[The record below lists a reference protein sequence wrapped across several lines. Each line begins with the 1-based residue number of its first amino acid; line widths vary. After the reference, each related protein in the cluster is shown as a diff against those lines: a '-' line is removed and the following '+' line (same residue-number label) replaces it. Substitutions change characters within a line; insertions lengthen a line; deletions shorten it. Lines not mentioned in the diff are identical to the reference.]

1 MGRSLL
7 DMAVKVVV
15 ANMGMLEASHLMP
28 VPKHL
33 LLLMWQLSTR
43 SQDSPCSWSLQD
55 VRTWG
60 LFVKILINKHRVRTA
75 NWPDLATW
83 HARAHLVADPRRSL
97 PELLRPVTSNTFEF
111 VTRLSLHVGVDC
123 PVRDVVSLTGLVN
136 LGVLEIIQPLGQHN
150 NSNVLAE
157 FPRVTDAVVREWAG
171 AKEEGGGSKVVFPLL
186 RVLRIW
192 GEDFTTHRSLQY
204 LSAFPSLAVY
214 DVAGHRDDWPKTAKI
229 PQGWYRGRGNTWS
242 DQTNALRSVVDI
254 CKSLSG
260 GGDAHAATA
269 TAIEGSNH
277 QQDVE
282 GHLDAY
288 ARLLACDSPGTTPI
302 QTEGAQWT
310 RYDDLIPVP
319 STRPTANKL
328 KVKAEPKT
336 DSRESQ
342 PERLEPPSD
351 QKIKDLW
358 GFLTYCSVGE
368 ISGDAEF
375 TSLSPSTPANGS
387 GSRPHIGPLQL
398 PPRPLVTVR
407 SVDPRRVVSPASSSP
422 LPSPSCFAY
431 HCTFVRNVSARQRH
445 ATSQRVRR
453 ADDVSVRSAK
463 RSSETV
469 AAGSGSSQRR
479 KLRKKATVSVQDFM

>member
-15 ANMGMLEASHLMP
+15 ANVGMLEASHLMP

-33 LLLMWQLSTR
+33 LLLMWQLSTKY
-43 SQDSPCSWSLQD
+43 QDSPCSWSLQD
-55 VRTWG
+55 VQVWG

-75 NWPDLATW
+75 SWPDLATW

-97 PELLRPVTSNTFEF
+97 PELLQPVTSNTFEF
-111 VTRLSLHVGVDC
+111 VTHLSLHVGVDC

-136 LGVLEIIQPLGQHN
+136 LGVLEIIQPLGQHSS
-150 NSNVLAE
+150 SNVLAE
-157 FPRVTDAVVREWAG
+157 FPRVTDSVVREWTG
-171 AKEEGGGSKVVFPLL
+171 AKEERGSREVVFPLL

-192 GEDFTTHRSLQY
+192 GEDFTTYRSLQY

-214 DVAGHRDDWPKTAKI
+214 DVAGHRDDWPKSAKV
-229 PQGWYRGRGNTWS
+229 PQGWCRGRGNTWS

-260 GGDAHAATA
+260 GGDAHAVTA
-269 TAIEGSNH
+269 TAGSNH

-302 QTEGAQWT
+302 QTDGVQWT
-310 RYDDLIPVP
+310 HYDILSPVP
-319 STRPTANKL
+319 PTCPTVNRT
-328 KVKAEPKT
+328 KAKAGPKA
-336 DSRESQ
+336 DPRQSQ
-342 PERLEPPSD
+342 PDRLEPPSD

-368 ISGDAEF
+368 ISGDADF
-375 TSLSPSTPANGS
+375 ASLSSSTPAS
-387 GSRPHIGPLQL
+387 GCHNRPHIGPLQL
-398 PPRPLVTVR
+398 PPRPVVTVR
-407 SVDPRRVVSPASSSP
+407 SADPRRVGLVSSSP
-422 LPSPSCFAY
+422 LPSPLRFAY
-431 HCTFVRNVSARQRH
+431 HCTFVRDVSAPRH

-463 RSSETV
+463 RSSETGP
-469 AAGSGSSQRR
+469 GSGSRQRR